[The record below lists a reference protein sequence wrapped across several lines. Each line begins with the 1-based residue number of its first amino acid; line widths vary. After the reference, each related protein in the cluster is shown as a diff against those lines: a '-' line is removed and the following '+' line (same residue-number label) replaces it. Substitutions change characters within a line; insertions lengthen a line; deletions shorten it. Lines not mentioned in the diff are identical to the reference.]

1 MTNKPKKNTSEQK
14 TGKTPANTQ
23 RSKSEQKKT
32 AKDARPEKSRGNR
45 SSAGRSSSGKNSP
58 SRGSSSRSSSGKP
71 TPAPSGSGSG
81 PRGSNAEGI
90 ISLHNRGF
98 GFLIV
103 PEGQDIFIP
112 LDNVGKAMDGDTVRV
127 RIESRPR
134 GKNPIGR
141 VESIL
146 KEGRREFVGLYT
158 RKDGKPRVIPED
170 DSLTRPIE
178 VKNPGQARSGQV
190 VVVSRDGTIGE
201 VIGYPDAPGVDVQM
215 VLRSRDLPYEYP
227 AELNRIAQ
235 NIPQPNMRKLKK
247 NRLDFRKQLT
257 FTIDP
262 ESAKDF
268 DDAISLKQLPGGMF
282 ELAVHIADVSH
293 FVAPGSKIDEE
304 AAKRSTSIYLLNH
317 VATMLPER
325 LANDL
330 CSLKPGVDRPA
341 FSVIMTVSSRG
352 EVLSYRIQ
360 ESIIKSDR
368 RFTYEQVEEILNGG
382 YDPLGKTIHLLQAVS
397 LLLRRQREET
407 GSIDFNASVPVISL
421 NEDGTPESIEP
432 SRRLDA
438 HRLVEECMLTAN
450 RTVARHIEKIGSLPF
465 VYRIHQRPEAE
476 DARTFLNLLKAQGIN
491 YRIPEDELES
501 EDYRKLLSIIE
512 NLEFK
517 DLIEKVALRSMT
529 KAVYSVENQGHF
541 GLAFDAYTHFTSPI
555 RRYPDLLVH
564 RLLKEYGRTGISL
577 SEAEA
582 KKRKNELQRLC
593 NHASEAESTAT
604 DVEREYIRIKSM
616 QFLKDHLGEDHE
628 GIITGV
634 TSFGLFVQLKDF
646 MIDGLVHISDM
657 KDDHYIFDGEN
668 YQLKGEKR
676 KAVLRL
682 GDPVK
687 VRINRVSVEEQKA
700 DFRLIEHPA

>member
-1 MTNKPKKNTSEQK
+1 MTNKPNKKTSEQK
-14 TGKTPANTQ
+14 AGKKPANKQ
-23 RSKSEQKKT
+23 KSDNGQKKS
-32 AKDARPEKSRGNR
+32 AKESRPGKSRRPR
-45 SSAGRSSSGKNSP
+45 STSAKSPAGKAAQNSAAAG
-58 SRGSSSRSSSGKP
+58 SAARGDKV
-71 TPAPSGSGSG
+71 
-81 PRGSNAEGI
+81 EGV

-112 LDNVGKAMDGDTVRV
+112 LDNVGQAMDGDTVRV

-141 VESIL
+141 VESIS

-158 RKDGKPRVIPED
+158 WKDGKPRVIPED
-170 DSLTRPIE
+170 DSLTRPIP
-178 VKNPGQARSGQV
+178 VRKAGNAKTGQV
-190 VVVSRDGTIGE
+190 VVVSRDGNILD
-201 VIGYPDAPGVDVQM
+201 VLGYPDAPGVDVQM

-227 AELNRIAQ
+227 EELNRIAR

-247 NRLDFRKQLT
+247 ERLDFRKQLT

-282 ELAVHIADVSH
+282 ELAVHIADVSY
-293 FVAPGSKIDEE
+293 FVEPGGKIDTE

-341 FSVIMTVSSRG
+341 FSVIMTVNSRG

-368 RFTYEQVEEILNGG
+368 RFSYEQVEEILDGK
-382 YDPLGKTIHLLQAVS
+382 YDPQGKTIHLLQAVS

-421 NEDGTPESIEP
+421 NDDGTPKSIEP

-465 VYRIHQRPEAE
+465 VYRIHQRPEPE

-564 RLLKEYGRTGISL
+564 RLLKEYGRTGIKL
-577 SEAEA
+577 SEAEGQ
-582 KKRKNELQRLC
+582 KRKKELQRLC
-593 NHASEAESTAT
+593 DHASEAESLAT

-616 QFLKDHLGEDHE
+616 QFLKDRLGEDHE

-646 MIDGLVHISDM
+646 MIDGLVHISEM

-700 DFRLIEHPA
+700 DFRLLEHPS